1 MPNNIAI
8 RLQATGGA
16 ELKREFEEAGRSG
29 EQAFKGV
36 GTAADA
42 AGAATDRL
50 TKKAQEA
57 ADAARR
63 AQGSAGSSAT
73 SSSPA
78 AAPTPATSREIER
91 LRFQIDEEYRKQRQL
106 GTAEDKIGRGFS
118 GGYFDEAERD
128 RLRGLASAKYG
139 AGGQNDNDPSR
150 RGLST
155 YDKQFIKYQGFDVAS
170 SLGSGASP
178 ITTAFQQG
186 PQVLQQLADREGGLG
201 AGLKQLGAS
210 ALSLVTPFTV
220 SAGAVTALAAAMAYA
235 AVQSGKDQEILEK
248 ATKGTG
254 AATGAT
260 ASQLDAIARSN
271 ADSGKVSATASR
283 EIVAGYASM
292 GTIALPVIADLTRV
306 TTEYARVTGQDA
318 AEATRE
324 LGRAITDGAS
334 GMDAIAAKIGGL
346 DDKTRQLIQTQI
358 EQGDRSGAQA
368 TAAEYLKST
377 IDANATAT
385 TGWAGAWNTA
395 TAAAN
400 GYWEAAKRIAG
411 IKLGIAPEGATEAVT
426 RLQGEVDKANN
437 IRTGLL
443 GLDPLNGKDSEKVRQ
458 LATARVIAD
467 QERLIAEGKAAE
479 ERANKA
485 SVAAGNVARAV
496 DPNFSR
502 LSQLRE
508 QQGSLRDAL
517 ADPLARSKLGDLSQT
532 EDAYTATSRAI
543 ATMTDATGKM
553 VSAEKMAKEAD
564 QLRIDSLNAKT
575 DAEKKAVA
583 ERQKA
588 FDLIGKTITP
598 ADARGQVERQG
609 MISTL
614 ESASKGGGGS
624 KEKAEAKDDYDRA
637 TKSLEDRIRRQG
649 EDAQTYGMGAEA
661 VARYR
666 TEQELLTAAKR
677 ADRDITP
684 QLTAQIQD
692 YVDRSGEAAKR
703 LEEMRE
709 SSKRTDDYRSMGS
722 DGVRTFVRGLSDGV
736 TQGKLLENVLSSLK
750 NRAADLASN
759 SISDMLFGKR
769 GGSDYGLL
777 SSLFS
782 GGPAANAPAPG
793 AQGPTAQSSGLGG
806 LLASA
811 KSFFGFSDGGYTGAG
826 GRLDVRGVVHAGE
839 VVFSQD
845 DVARFGGVG
854 AVEAMRRGVRGY
866 STGGAPRY
874 TMPNTVARSAEGGGT
889 PNINFITPPGM
900 ALEPDGPPQRRAD
913 GGFDQVLRGVEG
925 GLGKRARNGQGP
937 FGQAAGGAW
946 SRTG

>member
-29 EQAFKGV
+29 EAAFKGV

-63 AQGSAGSSAT
+63 AQGAAGGSA
-73 SSSPA
+73 SSPPS
-78 AAPTPATSREIER
+78 APSSTPSPATSREIER

-128 RLRGLASAKYG
+128 RLRGLAAAKYG
-139 AGGQNDNDPSR
+139 GGGQNDNDPSR
-150 RGLST
+150 RGLSS
-155 YDKQFIKYQGFDVAS
+155 YDKMFIRYQGFDVAS

-201 AGLKQLGAS
+201 AGLKQLGVS

-220 SAGAVTALAAAMAYA
+220 GATAVTAMGAAMAYA
-235 AVQSGKDQEILEK
+235 AVQAGKDQDVLEK
-248 ATKGTG
+248 ATRGIG

-260 ASQLDAIARSN
+260 ASQLDAIARTN
-271 ADSGKVSATASR
+271 ADFGKISASASR

-292 GTIALPVIADLTRV
+292 GTIALPVIGDLTRV

-324 LGRAITDGAS
+324 LGRAISDCAA

-346 DDKTRQLIQTQI
+346 DDRTRQLIQTQI

-377 IDANATAT
+377 IDANTVAT
-385 TGWAGAWNTA
+385 TGWAGAWNAA
-395 TAAAN
+395 TTAAN

-411 IKLGIAPEGATEAVT
+411 IKLGIAPETATEAVA

-437 IRTGLL
+437 IRTNLL
-443 GLDPLNGKDSEKVRQ
+443 GIDPLNGKDSEKVRQ

-467 QERLIAEGKAAE
+467 QERMIAEGKAAE

-496 DPNFSR
+496 DPNFAR

-508 QQGSLRDAL
+508 QQGALRDAL
-517 ADPLARSKLGDLSQT
+517 ADPIARSKLSDPSQT
-532 EDAYTATSRAI
+532 EEAYTATSRAI

-553 VSAEKMAKEAD
+553 VSAEKMAAEAD
-564 QLRIDSLNAKT
+564 RLRIDTINAKT

-598 ADARGQVERQG
+598 EDARGQVARAG
-609 MISTL
+609 LISAL
-614 ESASKGGGGS
+614 ESAKGGGD
-624 KEKAEAKDDYDRA
+624 KDKAEAKDDYDRA
-637 TKSLEDRIRRQG
+637 TRSLEDRIRRQG
-649 EDAQTYGMGAEA
+649 EEAQTYGMGAEA

-703 LEEMRE
+703 LEDIRE
-709 SSKRTDDYRSMGS
+709 SSKRTDEYRSMGS

-736 TQGKLLENVLSSLK
+736 TQGKLLENVLSSMK
-750 NRAADLASN
+750 NRAADLAAN

-777 SSLFS
+777 SSLF
-782 GGPAANAPAPG
+782 GGSSTNAPAAG
-793 AQGPTAQSSGLGG
+793 AQGPTAQAGG
-806 LLASA
+806 LAGLFASA
-811 KSFFGFSDGGYTGAG
+811 KSFFGFSDGGYTGSG
-826 GRLDVRGVVHAGE
+826 GRYDVRGVVHAGE

-854 AVEAMRRGVRGY
+854 AVEAMRRGARGY
-866 STGGAPRY
+866 SGGGSPDFMLPSA
-874 TMPNTVARSAEGGGT
+874 VARSAGNANM
-889 PNINFITPPGM
+889 PSINFITPPGTN
-900 ALEPDGPPQRRAD
+900 LEPDGPPQRRAD
-913 GGFDQVLRGVEG
+913 GGYDQVLRTFEG

-937 FGQAAGGAW
+937 FGQTAGGAW
-946 SRTG
+946 SRVG

>member
-1 MPNNIAI
+1 MANNIAI
-8 RLQATGGA
+8 RLQTTGGA

-42 AGAATDRL
+42 AGAATERL

-63 AQGSAGSSAT
+63 AQGAASPSA
-73 SSSPA
+73 SPT
-78 AAPTPATSREIER
+78 AAPAFAPSPATSREIER

-128 RLRGLASAKYG
+128 RLRGLAAAKYG
-139 AGGQNDNDPSR
+139 GGGQNDNDPSR
-150 RGLST
+150 RGLSS
-155 YDKQFIKYQGFDVAS
+155 YDKMFIRYQGFDVAS

-178 ITTAFQQG
+178 ITTALQQG

-201 AGLKQLGAS
+201 AGLKQLGVS

-220 SAGAVTALAAAMAYA
+220 GATAVTAMGAAMAYA
-235 AVQSGKDQEILEK
+235 AVQAGKDQEVLEK
-248 ATKGTG
+248 TTKGVG

-260 ASQLDAIARSN
+260 ASQLDVIARTN
-271 ADSGKVSATASR
+271 AESGKVSASASR

-306 TTEYARVTGQDA
+306 TTEYAKVTGQDA
-318 AEATRE
+318 ASATAE
-324 LGRAITDGAS
+324 LGRAISDGAS

-346 DDKTRQLIQTQI
+346 DDRTRQLIQTQV

-377 IDANATAT
+377 IDANTTAT
-385 TGWAGAWNTA
+385 TGWAGAWDRA
-395 TAAAN
+395 AAAAN

-411 IKLGIAPEGATEAVT
+411 IKLGVAPETATEAVA
-426 RLQGEVDKANN
+426 RLQGEVDKANK
-437 IRTGLL
+437 IRTNLL
-443 GLDPLNGKDSEKVRQ
+443 GIDPLNGKDSEKVRQ

-467 QERLIAEGKAAE
+467 QERMIAEGKAAE

-496 DPNFSR
+496 DPNFAR

-508 QQGSLRDAL
+508 QQGALRDAL
-517 ADPLARSKLGDLSQT
+517 ADPLARSKLSDPGQT
-532 EDAYTATSRAI
+532 EEAYTATSRAI

-598 ADARGQVERQG
+598 GDARGQVERAG
-609 MISTL
+609 IISAI
-614 ESASKGGGGS
+614 ESAKGGGKD
-624 KEKAEAKDDYDRA
+624 KEDAKDDYDRA
-637 TKSLEDRIRRQG
+637 TRSLEDRIRRQG

-703 LEEMRE
+703 LEELRD
-709 SSKRTDDYRSMGS
+709 SSKRTDEYRSMGS

-769 GGSDYGLL
+769 GSGNYGLL

-782 GGPAANAPAPG
+782 GGSANAPAAG
-793 AQGPTAQSSGLGG
+793 AQGPSAQAGGLSS

-811 KSFFGFSDGGYTGAG
+811 KSFFGFADGGYTGAG
-826 GRLDVRGVVHAGE
+826 GRYDVRGVVHAGE

-854 AVEAMRRGVRGY
+854 AVEAMRRGARGY
-866 STGGAPRY
+866 SGGGTPDF
-874 TMPNTVARSAEGGGT
+874 TMPSAVARSAGNAAM
-889 PNINFITPPGM
+889 PNINLITPPGLN
-900 ALEPDGPPQRRAD
+900 LEPEGPPQRRAD
-913 GGFDQVLRGVEG
+913 GGFDQVLRTMEG
-925 GLGKRARNGQGP
+925 GLGKRARSGQGP

-946 SRTG
+946 SRVG